1 MTTPNIPNIYPL
13 VITTLSPVHI
23 GCDEIF
29 EPTNFVIEN
38 GLLYVLD
45 PANIAAALKEN
56 EKRQLLRLADERE
69 PIDAIQQF
77 FKKHRTRLAQ
87 TARQWVDVAPGI
99 ADEYEEKAGKPQQRS
114 NDGRVVYN
122 LFPMARTAFNPL
134 DGAPYLPGSSL
145 KGSIRT
151 AWLNFQ
157 NERKPLIEK
166 NEDSARLQRRLLGYR
181 MDDLE
186 NDPFRCLAVADAHV
200 PADRRVPPTRIV
212 YPVSKKKKPGE
223 RGSPELKV
231 FLETVHETM
240 AEAFAGELRL
250 TGRIGWEALCDACNA
265 FYRPQLESE
274 LDHELFRTLLD
285 SRWRMLIK
293 KLLASE
299 LGELMAARQG
309 FLLRVGK
316 HSGAES
322 VTLDGVRRIKIKTPK
337 GKPDEY
343 RAGTTEKRFAS
354 QKRMATD
361 SLLPFGWVWVS
372 SCEDAYQYLAM
383 AVYSQIR
390 QHAAPVLEAHAER
403 LAAADERAEKLAEEQ
418 REDLR
423 RRVDAEAARQAEAA
437 AQAARE
443 QELAAMSAN
452 RRKTREFRDFC
463 RKRAEQLGKNREAL
477 NGDIHNRARQLIASA
492 TGDTEWTVE
501 EKCELADV
509 ITEWL
514 PKLVARMDK
523 DQLKKL
529 KLSAMR
535 GN

>member
-1 MTTPNIPNIYPL
+1 MTTSNIYPL

-38 GLLYVLD
+38 GLLHVLD
-45 PANIAAALKEN
+45 PANVAAALKEN
-56 EKRQLLRLADERE
+56 EKRQLLRLADERD
-69 PIDAIQQF
+69 PIGGIQQF
-77 FKKHRTRLAQ
+77 FKKHRTCLAQ
-87 TARQWVDVAPGI
+87 AARQWVDVAPGI

-114 NDGRVVYN
+114 SDGRVVYN

-166 NEDSARLQRRLLGYR
+166 NENSARLQQRLMDYR
-181 MDDLE
+181 MDKLE

-200 PADRRVPPTRIV
+200 PADRMAPPTRIV
-212 YPVSKKKKPGE
+212 YAVSKKKKPSE

-285 SRWRMLIK
+285 SRWRTLIK

-299 LGELMAARQG
+299 LGELMTARQG
-309 FLLRVGK
+309 FLLRVGR

-322 VTLDGVRRIKIKTPK
+322 VTLDVVRSIKIKTPK
-337 GKPDEY
+337 GQPDE
-343 RAGTTEKRFAS
+343 RASTTEKRFAS
-354 QKRMATD
+354 QKRTATD

-372 SCEDAYQYLAM
+372 SCDDAYQYLAM
-383 AVYSQIR
+383 AVHHQIS

-403 LAAADERAEKLAEEQ
+403 LAAADERAEKHAEEQ

-423 RRVDAEAARQAEAA
+423 RQADAEAARQAEAA
-437 AQAARE
+437 AQAAYE
-443 QELAAMSAN
+443 QELAAMSVN
-452 RRKTREFRDFC
+452 RRKIREFRDFC
-463 RKRAEQLGKNREAL
+463 RKRAGQLGKNREAL

-492 TGDTEWTVE
+492 VGGAEWTAE